1 MSNKSKKSK
10 VRKSL
15 ISGLILIAAAVAVSG
30 AAFAGVITGEIANI
44 ILPVLVAGT
53 VVYNVILLA
62 REKNDSVK

>member
-30 AAFAGVITGEIANI
+30 AAFVGVITSEAANI
-44 ILPVLVAGT
+44 ILPILVAGT
-53 VVYNVILLA
+53 VVYNAVFLA
-62 REKNDSVK
+62 KSEK

>member
-30 AAFAGVITGEIANI
+30 AAFAGVITGEVANI
-44 ILPVLVAGT
+44 ILPILVAGT
-53 VVYNVILLA
+53 VVFNAVFLA
-62 REKNDSVK
+62 KNEK

>member
-15 ISGLILIAAAVAVSG
+15 ISGLILIVAAVAVSG
-30 AAFAGVITGEIANI
+30 AAFAGLITGEIANI

-53 VVYNVILLA
+53 VVYNVVILA
-62 REKNDSVK
+62 QSEK

>member
-1 MSNKSKKSK
+1 MSNKPNKSK

-44 ILPVLVAGT
+44 ILPILVVGT
-53 VVYNVILLA
+53 VVYNAIYLA
-62 REKNDSVK
+62 KSEK

>member
-1 MSNKSKKSK
+1 MSNKSKSA

-15 ISGLILIAAAVAVSG
+15 ISGLILIAVAVAVSG

-53 VVYNVILLA
+53 VVYNVIFLA

>member
-30 AAFAGVITGEIANI
+30 AAFAGVITGEVANI
-44 ILPVLVAGT
+44 ILPILVAGT
-53 VVYNVILLA
+53 VVYNAVFLA
-62 REKNDSVK
+62 QSEK